1 MARFAHLSKLY
12 ELMADTRTLR
22 FLIRHRFGIIV
33 SAYLLMYVVCYFGA
47 YLLRFDFSLNNAAA
61 TAFQTTLPWVLAA
74 KMLACRITREWWRR
88 LRYTTVTDIMSI
100 GWGSAGVAAA
110 MLLANPFVPA
120 PMQIPRSVIGIDF
133 LLAVLST
140 CLLRTA
146 YRMYVEAIQPRL
158 DGRKKLRTVI
168 YGQGDAAI
176 SMLKSIQGMLPDY
189 LVVGVID
196 EHLDKD
202 NSFSAAGIRVF
213 SAASGLTT
221 ITSQVKATHVLISG
235 SVPGKKVRQ
244 LLGLCQ
250 DIGLKAH
257 VIPDID
263 EIVSGRLRVSIRDVT
278 ITDLLRREPVR
289 LDVQS
294 IQAYV
299 TGARVLVTGAAGSI
313 GSELCRQILNMHP
326 ASLIMLDQSECGI
339 FHLQQELESG
349 DTGQTSTEYPIG
361 DCTESQSIR
370 RIMLQFRPEIIFHAA
385 AYKHVPLMEAAPQ
398 ESIRNN
404 VFGTKSMVDLAD
416 EFGVSRFVL
425 ISTDKAVRP
434 SSVMGATKLVAE
446 KYLQAKAAK
455 SSTEFITVRFG
466 NVLNSVGSVVPTFR
480 SQIEKGGPITVTHP
494 DMRRYFMTIPEAVQL
509 VLQAGAIGST
519 GDVLILDMGEPVSI
533 VDLAKDMV
541 YLSGLRCPED
551 IEIRFTGIRPGEKL
565 YEDLFYLSEEGAKKV
580 HEKIFLS
587 ARSSISQQVLRQDMA
602 RLESCI
608 SQSTAEARS
617 TLLDIVNNYVVVD
630 DCQQTEVRRAA

>member
-1 MARFAHLSKLY
+1 
-12 ELMADTRTLR
+12 MADIRTLK

-47 YLLRFDFSLNNAAA
+47 YLLRFDFALNNDA
-61 TAFQTTLPWVLAA
+61 TIAFQSTLPWVLAA

-100 GWGSAGVAAA
+100 GWGSAGVAAV
-110 MLLANPFVPA
+110 MFTANPFVPA
-120 PMQIPRSVIGIDF
+120 SMQIPRSVIGIDF

-146 YRMYVEAIQPRL
+146 YRVYVEAIQPRL

-168 YGQGDAAI
+168 YGRGDAAI

-189 LVVGVID
+189 QVVGVID

-202 NSFSAAGIRVF
+202 NSFRAAGIPVF
-213 SAASGLTT
+213 SAASGLTG

-278 ITDLLRREPVR
+278 ISDLLRREPVR
-289 LDVQS
+289 LDIQS

-313 GSELCRQILNMHP
+313 GSELCRQILKMNP
-326 ASLIMLDQSECGI
+326 TSLVMLDQSECGI
-339 FHLQQELESG
+339 FHLQQELESS
-349 DTGQTSTEYPIG
+349 DTGQTTTEYAIG

-370 RIMLQFRPEIIFHAA
+370 RIMLQYRPEIVFHAA
-385 AYKHVPLMEAAPQ
+385 AYKHVPLMESAPQ

-404 VFGTKSMVDLAD
+404 V
-416 EFGVSRFVL
+416 
-425 ISTDKAVRP
+425 
-434 SSVMGATKLVAE
+434 
-446 KYLQAKAAK
+446 
-455 SSTEFITVRFG
+455 
-466 NVLNSVGSVVPTFR
+466 
-480 SQIEKGGPITVTHP
+480 
-494 DMRRYFMTIPEAVQL
+494 
-509 VLQAGAIGST
+509 
-519 GDVLILDMGEPVSI
+519 
-533 VDLAKDMV
+533 
-541 YLSGLRCPED
+541 
-551 IEIRFTGIRPGEKL
+551 
-565 YEDLFYLSEEGAKKV
+565 
-580 HEKIFLS
+580 
-587 ARSSISQQVLRQDMA
+587 
-602 RLESCI
+602 
-608 SQSTAEARS
+608 
-617 TLLDIVNNYVVVD
+617 
-630 DCQQTEVRRAA
+630 